1 MVLSNSQLASDGELR
16 MNEKWLKKR
25 ELIILRFYRK
35 IQIIFNA
42 ICINLYLSLDTN
54 LWSFFAA
61 FMCKWFTM
69 FKIV

>member
-54 LWSFFAA
+54 L
-61 FMCKWFTM
+61 
-69 FKIV
+69 